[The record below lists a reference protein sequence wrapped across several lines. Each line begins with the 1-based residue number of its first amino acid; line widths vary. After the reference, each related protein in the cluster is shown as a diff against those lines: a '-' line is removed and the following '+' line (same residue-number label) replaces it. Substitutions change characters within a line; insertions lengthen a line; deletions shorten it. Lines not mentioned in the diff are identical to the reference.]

1 MMPVNKG
8 SRQAA
13 ELTSPLAGIWL
24 AMRSLLCVLES
35 VSVVTSG
42 CRIAFDR
49 KLINPTFG
57 AANCLRSDV
66 ISLATTR
73 FIQTVTANNKVGDYN
88 PSFMI

>member
-1 MMPVNKG
+1 MMPVDKG

-13 ELTSPLAGIWL
+13 EFTSPLAGIGL
-24 AMRSLLCVLES
+24 TMRSLLCVLES

-66 ISLATTR
+66 ISLATPR
-73 FIQTVTANNKVGDYN
+73 VIRTVSANNTVGD
-88 PSFMI
+88 